1 MTVEASPGRGSR
13 FMLLVPARLSMPV
26 QETTPTEGEN
36 QSESEIIATMG
47 GYSTSARKI
56 GVLLADDHP
65 VVSDGL
71 SRLLNE
77 QPDIQ
82 VVGQAGD
89 GEAAINLARQLKPD
103 VVLMDISLPLVNGF
117 DATRRIVT
125 ECPDIRVIGL
135 SMHEEPDM
143 ANSMLQAG
151 AVAYLTKGGPIESLI
166 SAIRACMAP
175 KDHPTDPTHP

>member
-1 MTVEASPGRGSR
+1 
-13 FMLLVPARLSMPV
+13 MLLVPARLSMPV

-36 QSESEIIATMG
+36 QSESEIIAALG
-47 GYSTSARKI
+47 SYSTSARKI

-71 SRLLNE
+71 TRLLNE

-89 GEAAINLARQLKPD
+89 GEAAINLARQLKPERGAHGHQ
-103 VVLMDISLPLVNGF
+103 SSPGQWFRCN
-117 DATRRIVT
+117 AAIVT

-135 SMHEEPDM
+135 SMHE
-143 ANSMLQAG
+143 S
-151 AVAYLTKGGPIESLI
+151 LTWQ
-166 SAIRACMAP
+166 IRCS
-175 KDHPTDPTHP
+175 KLELLPTSQRVGRSKA